1 MIESTFEDAFSK
13 IQELAT
19 TFKANES
26 RYLSAAYQEAEVR
39 KDFIDKLWIALGWDV
54 NHDWQTNPYEQE
66 VKVEPGVT
74 IGAGQRRAD
83 YAFYLAPN
91 FRDPRFYVEAKKPYG
106 DIATADNYFQTI
118 RYGWN
123 SQTPFAV
130 LTDFKQFHVL
140 DCRYKPD
147 VMTGL
152 YRAVGAYN
160 YADFGNREKFAQI
173 YWLFSHEAVAAGSL
187 EKRAAELPKPRGK
200 AVQRGLFP
208 GAYKAV
214 DESFL
219 NELDEF
225 RTILAHAFKEKNPRL
240 ESDALTEIVQRTVD
254 RLVFLR
260 FLEDRGIE
268 ANRLVDS
275 FGNTGSAWEDF
286 VAASKRLDAIYNG
299 IVFKRHDLLDSPKFR
314 VDEDIFADICE
325 RLAAVNTPYDFNSIP
340 IHILG
345 SIYERFL
352 GKVIL
357 ATGKRV
363 RVEEKPEVRKAG
375 GVYYT
380 PEHVVRYIT
389 GNTVGRLITGKT
401 PAEIAGMRFADIAC
415 GSGSFLLGIYD
426 LLLDY
431 HGNYYNQNASKARK
445 GECIQRDGKL
455 YLSLSKK
462 REILLNN
469 IYGVDIDAQAVEV
482 AQLSLYLRLLQE
494 ETTGTAHQYLLDFA
508 QTARMKTLL
517 PDLSKNIVCGNSL
530 VGMDI
535 LEGQLF
541 AGEEERKLNAM
552 DFKDA
557 FPEIMKSG
565 GFDAVVG
572 NPPYG
577 ADLSDAAKAY
587 IREQFRSYKYKYDS
601 YIYFI
606 ERALK
611 IAKKGG
617 YVSYITPEVWLRLE
631 NCAPLRKLIAQ
642 NAGFRSLRVYGENVF
657 EQAVVNTVVF
667 VLQKGTDVESIRIE
681 DGLETWEVSTA
692 KWKADPLFAVEY
704 RLRPD
709 ASALVVRIKAR
720 SCQLAQF
727 GDAIQGIT
735 PYDRYTGQ
743 SAALIERRGYHFKHK
758 QDKHCG
764 KWLAGEDIARYEL
777 HWSGEW
783 LRYGPWLG
791 APREPRFFEGPR
803 LLFREIP
810 GEGKRIQ
817 ATLVLKETLYHGH
830 SITPFRVHESCTVDI
845 RFLLGVV
852 NSRVISWFANL
863 VLSNFGKEV
872 FPKLNPQ
879 DVKTLPIPNIDM
891 KNSTDRAQHD
901 QMVRWV
907 DSMLEAR
914 EQLAKVKTDKD
925 KAYYTNKCVGLDR
938 QIDQLAY
945 SLYALTEEE
954 IRSVERAIGAH
965 GGWPGAFRGEAA
977 APSGDSQRL
986 LKAAEPRPEY
996 GSGESREKQ

>member
-13 IQELAT
+13 IQEFAT

-152 YRAVGAYN
+152 YRAVAAYN
-160 YADFGNREKFAQI
+160 YADFGYREKFAQI

-225 RTILAHAFKEKNPRL
+225 RTILARAFKEKNPRL

-314 VDEDIFADICE
+314 VDEDSFADICE
-325 RLAAVNTPYDFNSIP
+325 RLAAINTPYDFNSIP

-352 GKVIL
+352 GKVIV

-431 HGNYYNQNASKARK
+431 HGNYYNQNPSKARK

-541 AGEEERKLNAM
+541 AGEEERRLNAM

-557 FPEIMKSG
+557 FPEIMRSG

-577 ADLSDAAKAY
+577 AELSDAAKAY

-681 DGLETWEVSTA
+681 DGVETWELSAA

-709 ASALVVRIKAR
+709 ASALVERIKAR

-791 APREPRFFEGPR
+791 APREPCFFEGPR

-817 ATLVLKETLYHGH
+817 ATLVLKETFYHGH

-879 DVKTLPIPNIDM
+879 DVKALPIPNIDM
-891 KNSTDRAQHD
+891 KNSTDKAQHD
-901 QMVRWV
+901 QMVRCV
-907 DSMLEAR
+907 ASMLEAR
-914 EQLAKVKTDKD
+914 EQLAKAKTDKD

-945 SLYALTEEE
+945 GLYTLTEEE
-954 IRSVERAIGAH
+954 IRSVERAVGAH
-965 GGWPGAFRGEAA
+965 GGWPGTFRVEAP

-986 LKAAEPRPEY
+986 LKAAEPQPEY
-996 GSGESREKQ
+996 GPEKSREKQ